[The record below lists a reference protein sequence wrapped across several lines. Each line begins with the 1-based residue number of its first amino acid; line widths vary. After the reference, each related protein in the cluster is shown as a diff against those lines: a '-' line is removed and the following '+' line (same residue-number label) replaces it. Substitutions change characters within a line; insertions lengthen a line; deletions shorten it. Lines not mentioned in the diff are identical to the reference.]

1 MDRKILVVDDESK
14 IRSILRQTLVRE
26 GYEVVEAGGGREA
39 LEMVESERPCLILL
53 DIMMPDMDGF
63 EVLKEL
69 RKSFD
74 TPVIILSAK
83 DDLIDKAVGF
93 TLGVDDYVAKPFSPL
108 ELKMRVKAVLRRT
121 ARNGNSEPNTI
132 KIGET
137 QIDFL
142 EHRFT
147 VAGKSVDLTPSE
159 FKLIGILM
167 RNAGKVMTREQL
179 LLQLNESEYF
189 GDLNV
194 INVFIR
200 RLRQKIEKDPSCPS
214 YLLTVRGVGYKY
226 RN

>member
-1 MDRKILVVDDESK
+1 MVNKILVVDDEPK
-14 IRSILRQTLVRE
+14 IRRILRQTLVKD
-26 GYEVVEAGGGREA
+26 GYEVLEAAGGREA
-39 LEMVESERPCLILL
+39 LEKVESDSPSLILL

-69 RKSFD
+69 RKKHD
-74 TPVIILSAK
+74 IPVIILSAK

-108 ELKMRVKAVLRRT
+108 ELKMRVKAVLRRAT
-121 ARNGNSEPNTI
+121 RNGNAEPNSI
-132 KIGET
+132 QIGET
-137 QIDFL
+137 KIDFL
-142 EHRFT
+142 EHKFT
-147 VAGKSVDLTPSE
+147 VAGKTVDLTPSE

-179 LLQLNESEYF
+179 LMHLNESEYF

-200 RLRQKIEKDPSCPS
+200 RLRQKIEKDPSCPA

-226 RN
+226 RK